1 MLSININNIK
11 IENNFTIMTV
21 ILKNNER
28 EDKITDVQFLL
39 NDFDE
44 TTKATTIKQVNIND
58 YEISYTIKFEL
69 TNRFNQFNDG
79 ILKIDIQKQ
88 DDTIRLFMV
97 IYSLDSWDLFEDEEE
112 KVLAYFEDI
121 DDFKDVETE
130 YSFEHDNDIKNIENS
145 VADEV
150 ELIDIDFDDYYEQ
163 NELTYNENTSNL
175 NSSKSYYN
183 IKDLNGYNDFWIN
196 IKLTSWN
203 LDFTSNSDNLFAE
216 FVLTYK
222 SNFGN
227 VLNDLE
233 FYITTNSGSQYK
245 PTGYLTRDGAVPNK
259 IDIWFDNIE
268 HTLKIGP
275 TFSIKHSDSI
285 IEDGLRLTMT
295 FKDTKQSYFVRKTYV
310 LDNRIWYH
318 EELFAIPLKNF
329 TY

>member
-28 EDKITDVQFLL
+28 ENKITDVQFLL